1 MTTIFKRARLTNDAS
16 RSLYDI
22 RIDSGVIADITEHR
36 PVTASTDEADVTF
49 FDLDGAFCAPSM
61 VDNHVHFS
69 VWAKARKD
77 VQLGG
82 AKSLDAV
89 IERMN
94 AALVDF
100 DVFKK
105 PAIVGGGLFVGE
117 WTDEDIQKMTRHTLD
132 ALIRRSDVPMVIRTN
147 DLHSSFV
154 NSACIKLLN
163 LDSTSSGLLVEQ
175 ESFDAMTQLDRLL
188 ESTIFDDL
196 RDACDDA
203 A

>member
-22 RIDSGVIADITEHR
+22 RIDSGIVADIAEHR
-36 PVTASTDEADVTF
+36 PAASTDQTDVTF